1 MTTLVL
7 RAKRWLY
14 LLHRWMGVGLCLL
27 FVLWFASG
35 VVMMYV
41 GYPKLTPA
49 ERLAHLPWLDAAQVR
64 LGPAQALRAA
74 GLEQAAEIRL
84 AASRAGQPFYAIVP
98 LAGGRTLR
106 VDAASGQL
114 AGRATPA
121 QARASALA
129 YFGARHAA
137 REGGLVDEDAHTH
150 TRTLDAH
157 RPLYVFEMDDP
168 ARTRLY
174 VSSSTGEVVRDAP
187 RLERGW
193 NYVGAWLHW
202 LYPLRGAYWHDIV
215 VWLSVL
221 GVALTVSGTVVGLW
235 RWRFA
240 RPYASGSRSPYRE
253 RFMRWHHIAG
263 LLFAATTLTWIFSGL
278 MSMNPWQVFGTRA
291 TQLDRA
297 AYRGGPLQA
306 GNLPAGPA
314 VAMPAR
320 ELVWTRVAGQTLLQ
334 HRGHRFLSAGATP
347 HVFRNPYDEPASIL
361 WIIAHEP

>member
-1 MTTLVL
+1 
-7 RAKRWLY
+7 
-14 LLHRWMGVGLCLL
+14 
-27 FVLWFASG
+27 
-35 VVMMYV
+35 
-41 GYPKLTPA
+41 
-49 ERLAHLPWLDAAQVR
+49 
-64 LGPAQALRAA
+64 
-74 GLEQAAEIRL
+74 
-84 AASRAGQPFYAIVP
+84 
-98 LAGGRTLR
+98 

-137 REGGLVDEDAHTH
+137 REGGLVSEDAHTH
-150 TRTLDAH
+150 TRTLDEH

-306 GNLPAGPA
+306 DNLPAGPA

-320 ELVWTRVAGQTLLQ
+320 KLVWTRVAG
-334 HRGHRFLSAGATP
+334 
-347 HVFRNPYDEPASIL
+347 
-361 WIIAHEP
+361 